1 MADLAELVSTSHRV
15 AETPARLAKIEL
27 LSNYL
32 SGLEPADL
40 VIATTFLTGSI
51 LQGTI
56 GVGWAALSDLPPPA
70 PGSGLQ
76 LSEVDRA
83 LEAIG
88 GQTGPG
94 SQTEKQKLL
103 FDLFSP
109 ATAAEQ
115 SFLQTLLLGELRQG
129 ASAGVMLEAVA
140 RAAQVP
146 ATAVRRAAM
155 FGDLGSVART
165 AVYEGTTGLDAFRL
179 EVLRPFQPMLAQP
192 GSTLEAAMHRIE
204 PLIEWKLDGARLQ
217 VHKQG
222 DRVAAFTR
230 NLASTGERIPEVL
243 DLVRELA
250 VQSVVLDGEV
260 IALDRRQRPRAFQ
273 ETMSRF
279 GTEVEVETGVARTPL
294 TAFFFDCLLLD
305 GELLLDQPLG
315 VRRQAL
321 ELAVPPEW
329 RIPHL
334 ATASVDEASR
344 FLAEAISAGH
354 EGVMVKDLDSTYQA
368 GRRGSGWVKIKPAH
382 TLDLVVLA
390 VEWGHGRRQGWLS
403 NLHLGA
409 RHPDGGFVMVGKT
422 FKGMTDQMLA
432 WQTERFL
439 GLETGRDGHVV
450 WVRPEQV
457 VEVAFDGVQTS
468 RRYPG
473 GVALRFARV
482 KGYRADKSADKA
494 DTIESL
500 RAIRDGGFGGV
511 S

>member
-1 MADLAELVSTSHRV
+1 MADLAELVTTSRRV

-27 LSNYL
+27 LSAYL
-32 SGLEPADL
+32 SGLDAANV

-51 LQGTI
+51 IQGTI

-70 PGSGLQ
+70 PGSLLQ
-76 LSEVDRA
+76 LVEVDQA
-83 LEAIG
+83 LEEIG
-88 GQTGPG
+88 KQAGPR
-94 SQTEKQKLL
+94 SQSEKQRLL
-103 FDLFSP
+103 VKLFSL

-115 SFLQTLLLGELRQG
+115 RFLRMLLLGELRQG
-129 ASAGVMLEAVA
+129 ASAGVVMEAVA
-140 RAAQVP
+140 RAAKVP

-155 FGDLGSVART
+155 FGDLGSVARVAT
-165 AVYEGTTGLDAFRL
+165 YEGTAGLDAFRL

-192 GSTLEAAMHRIE
+192 GTSIAEALAGID

-217 VHKQG
+217 VHKLG

-230 NLASTGERIPEVL
+230 NLASSGDRVPEVL
-243 DLVRELA
+243 DVVRKLPA
-250 VQSVVLDGEV
+250 RSVVLDGEV
-260 IALDRRQRPRAFQ
+260 IALDYARRPRAFQ

-279 GTEVEVETGVARTPL
+279 GTEVEVDSGVAHTPL
-294 TAFFFDCLLLD
+294 TAFFFDCLHLD
-305 GELLLDQPLG
+305 GEELLDQPLR
-315 VRRQAL
+315 VRQQAL
-321 ELAVPPEW
+321 DRAVPAEW

-334 ATASVDEASR
+334 ATASVEEGTR
-344 FLAEAISAGH
+344 FLAEAIGAGH

-368 GRRGSGWVKIKPAH
+368 GRRGAGWVKIKPAH
-382 TLDLVVLA
+382 TVDLVVLA

-409 RHPDGGFVMVGKT
+409 RDPGGGFVMVGKT

-432 WQTERFL
+432 WQTQRFL
-439 GLETGRDGHVV
+439 ELETRRDGHVV
-450 WVRPEQV
+450 HLRPEQV

-482 KGYRADKSADKA
+482 KGYRSDKTADEA
-494 DTIESL
+494 DTIETL
-500 RAIRDGGFGGV
+500 RAIRDRQ
-511 S
+511 